1 MAKTTYKLVY
11 TAYGESVITPEMTE
25 AQASKYLRNLISNF
39 YDREMG
45 CTNGLVSHYG
55 EIYVERNCRTILQ
68 YTGGDFYRVRKGE
81 FSKILNWDVIF
92 TSYVSEV
99 A

>member
-1 MAKTTYKLVY
+1 MSTTYRLVY
-11 TAYGESVITPEMTE
+11 TSYGKDVITPEMTE
-25 AQASKYLRNLISNF
+25 AQASKYLRNLVGNF

-55 EIYVERNCRTILQ
+55 EIYVERNYRTILQ

-81 FSKILNWDVIF
+81 FSKITDWDVLF
-92 TSYVSEV
+92 TQYVSKV
-99 A
+99 S